1 MLLDPDAPDAY
12 VWPSAEAADAGRRY
26 DGALYGA

>member
-1 MLLDPDAPDAY
+1 MLLITDAPDAY
-12 VWPSAEAADAGRRY
+12 VWPGAEAANAGRRY